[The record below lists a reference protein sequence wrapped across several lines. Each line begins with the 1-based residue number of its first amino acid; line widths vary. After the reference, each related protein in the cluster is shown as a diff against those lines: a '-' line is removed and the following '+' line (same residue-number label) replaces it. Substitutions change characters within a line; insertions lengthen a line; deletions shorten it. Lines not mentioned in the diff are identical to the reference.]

1 MAVLRV
7 FSYLP
12 NPRLYKATIAARF
25 SGAEIEIL
33 GDKPP
38 KLVNWLWDYD
48 ARELADGDKEA
59 LSNFGREAVMGFTG
73 VKLYKTDAF
82 LDAHP
87 FGNVPAGFVED
98 GQVGVFESNSILRA
112 AARAGTQPNS
122 LLGASLADQSR
133 VDSFLDRSLVFARDL
148 QRYLLA
154 GDDMNAAL
162 HKEMASEV
170 LTFAAGL
177 DRALQSGPYLVGDS
191 ITLADIGAVCDL
203 CQLTYER
210 GHAERFEQ
218 LRLGFLVPTLR
229 PYTHLGAYLSRLAD
243 DPRFSE
249 DLERYFK
256 TLLPVFDAH

>member
-1 MAVLRV
+1 MATLRV

-25 SGAEIEIL
+25 SGADIEIL

-48 ARELADGDKEA
+48 ARELTEDDKET
-59 LSNFGREAVMGFTG
+59 LSGFGREAVMGFTG
-73 VKLYKTDAF
+73 VKLFKTDAF

-98 GQVGVFESNSILRA
+98 GKTGVFESNSIMRA
-112 AARAGTQPNS
+112 AARAGTVPHT

-154 GDDMNAAL
+154 GDTMDSAL
-162 HKEMASEV
+162 HTEMASEV

-177 DRALQSGPYLVGDS
+177 DRALQGSAFLVGDS
-191 ITLADIGAVCDL
+191 VTLADIGAICDL

-210 GHAERFEQ
+210 GHAERFDQ
-218 LRLGFLVPTLR
+218 LGLDFLVPTLK
-229 PYTHLGAYLSRLAD
+229 PYSRLGAYLSRLAD
-243 DPRFSE
+243 DARFAE
-249 DLERYFK
+249 DLSRYFDK
-256 TLLPVFDAH
+256 LLPVFDAS

>member
-1 MAVLRV
+1 MATLRV

-48 ARELADGDKEA
+48 ARELADGDKETM
-59 LSNFGREAVMGFTG
+59 SDFGRDAVMGFTG

-82 LDAHP
+82 LEAHP
-87 FGNVPAGFVED
+87 FGNVPAGFIED
-98 GQVGVFESNSILRA
+98 GKIGVFESNSIMRA
-112 AARAGTQPNS
+112 AARAGSDPHI
-122 LLGASLADQSR
+122 LFGESLADQSR

-154 GDDMNAAL
+154 GERMNADL
-162 HKEMASEV
+162 HQEMASEV
-170 LTFAAGL
+170 LTFASGL
-177 DRALQSGPYLVGDS
+177 DRALQSGTYLVGDT

-210 GHAERFEQ
+210 GHAERFEA
-218 LRLGFLVPTLR
+218 LGLNFLVPTLK
-229 PYTHLGAYLSRLAD
+229 PYKHLGAYLGRLAN

-249 DLERYFK
+249 DLGRYFEK
-256 TLLPVFDAH
+256 LLPVFEAR